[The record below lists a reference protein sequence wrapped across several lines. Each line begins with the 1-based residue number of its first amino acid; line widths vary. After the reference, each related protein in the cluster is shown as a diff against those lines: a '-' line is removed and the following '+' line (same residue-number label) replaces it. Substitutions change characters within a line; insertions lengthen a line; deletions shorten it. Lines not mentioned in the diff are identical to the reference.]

1 MKLHLLLLASLFHL
15 FNGFMVE
22 LSGPL
27 TSGEACTGTEYAD
40 FRTCVVAEPSLPVFQ
55 ETEEESFV
63 SQQGPARALQS
74 YCSACPGGS
83 PLGSFCFHYCG
94 RRRLSEEGTDT
105 PNLRRVQEDG
115 TYAAY
120 EGGVYTG
127 TGDALDMATDI
138 IECLG
143 DVSAN
148 HPCLGST
155 DTMTLTVT
163 L

>member
-1 MKLHLLLLASLFHL
+1 MKQHLLLLASLFHL
-15 FNGFMVE
+15 SNGFEVE

-27 TSGEACTGTEYAD
+27 TGEACTGTEYAD
-40 FRTCVVAEPSLPVFQ
+40 FKTCVVTDPSLPVFQ
-55 ETEEESFV
+55 ETEEEAV
-63 SQQGPARALQS
+63 VKQGAVRALQS

-127 TGDALDMATDI
+127 TGTALEIATDI

-143 DVSAN
+143 DVSTN

-155 DTMTLTVT
+155 KTMTLTVT
-163 L
+163 V